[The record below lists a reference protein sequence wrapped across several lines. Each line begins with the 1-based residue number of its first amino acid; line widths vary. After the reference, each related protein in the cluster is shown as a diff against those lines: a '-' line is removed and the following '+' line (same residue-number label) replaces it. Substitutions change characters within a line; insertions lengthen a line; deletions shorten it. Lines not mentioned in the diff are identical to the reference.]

1 MPPPLA
7 SLIAKL
13 DQAQGE
19 FLRTADSI
27 GPENWK
33 TRPEAGRWSAAEL
46 VAHLIGVEKAV
57 IAKADRISQH
67 EPKPVSFIRKLHL
80 PMALVESRIIRRKSP
95 VPVNSDAL
103 REKEVML
110 AELRDA
116 RERSLAFLDETKDRE
131 LGEYWWKHPAVGM
144 LNMYGWIEFLAA
156 HQKRHTKQMRE
167 IATALQKIVTKSQK

>member
-1 MPPPLA
+1 MPPPLNV
-7 SLIAKL
+7 LIEKL
-13 DQAQGE
+13 GNAQRE
-19 FLRTADSI
+19 FLRTADAI
-27 GPENWK
+27 CPENWK

-57 IAKADRISQH
+57 IERADRISQKA
-67 EPKPVSFIRKLHL
+67 PKPVSFIRKLHL
-80 PMALVESRIIRRKSP
+80 PMALVESRIVRRKSP
-95 VPVNSDAL
+95 IPIPEGVL

-110 AELRDA
+110 AALRDA

-131 LGEYWWKHPAVGM
+131 LGNYWWKHPAVGM

-167 IATALQKIVTKSQK
+167 IATQLQKIVAESQK